1 MTEPQTVLEGKDLR
15 VSRGGVSVLDVPSVS
30 ITEGEVLALIG
41 PNGAGKTT
49 LLQALS
55 YLLKPVSGE
64 LYFRGAK
71 VGSDVSVLEYRRH
84 LPWCFRSRFFLIP
97 RSSVILLQGSRSEE

>member
-1 MTEPQTVLEGKDLR
+1 MTEPTTAVLEGKGLR

-49 LLQALS
+49 LLQTLS
-55 YLLKPVSGE
+55 YLLKPASGE

-71 VGSDVSVLEYRRH
+71 VGSDVSGPGV
-84 LPWCFRSRFFLIP
+84 
-97 RSSVILLQGSRSEE
+97 SETACHGVSGAASF